1 MILFISTQ
9 RGFSLYSNPDV
20 NSFGIWKSSIFKVFV
35 NRKANKNMLHKT
47 LVQINNTFFDYY
59 RLEIE
64 NKKVVETFTMKQGDC
79 ISSIEEGTFRSGTLG
94 AFVTKSNESRKKYGL
109 TCGHVFPEENIPA
122 YEGETTNE
130 IGKCVFS
137 TRDMPCDFAAIE
149 INDSV
154 SDNCDTTFRR
164 NDNKKTNAKVYYGN
178 TENLGIVHK
187 NGAVSGVTDGTILS
201 SEFYVKKLIHEEYQD
216 SVFFVRGTEEHF
228 SLRGD
233 SGSLVFSRPTDTEQ
247 NYVNVV
253 GMVYGNNVII
263 DGFDE
268 SDEDDNV
275 NNEANGSSDIPSASS
290 RNEEVDVDPE
300 YISSCF
306 RICPALDLFER
317 ERGIHVKFKD
327 DLTSSSS
334 TSSDEAS

>member
-1 MILFISTQ
+1 M
-9 RGFSLYSNPDV
+9 
-20 NSFGIWKSSIFKVFV
+20 WKGSIFKVFV
-35 NRKANKNMLHKT
+35 KSKANRNKMQKT
-47 LVQINNTFFDYY
+47 LIQINENFFEEY

-64 NKKVVETFTMKQGDC
+64 NKKVVETLTGTLKQGNC
-79 ISSIEEGTFRSGTLG
+79 ISSTIGKGTLG
-94 AFVTKSNESRKKYGL
+94 AFVTKHNDSRKKYGL
-109 TCGHVFPEENIPA
+109 TCGHIFPKENIPA
-122 YEGETTNE
+122 FKDEPSQE

-164 NDNKKTNAKVYYGN
+164 NDNKKTNAKVYDGN
-178 TENLGIVHK
+178 PDDLGIVHK

-201 SEFYVKKLIHEEYQD
+201 SEFYVKKLIPEEYQD

-228 SLRGD
+228 SLQGD
-233 SGSLVFSRPTDTEQ
+233 SGSLVFSRPQHTKQ

-263 DGFDE
+263 NDLDE
-268 SDEDDNV
+268 SEKSSDEDENV
-275 NNEANGSSDIPSASS
+275 NNEANGSGDTPSASS
-290 RNEEVDVDPE
+290 RNEEIDVDPE
-300 YISSCF
+300 HVSSCF
-306 RICPALDLFER
+306 RIRPALYLFEK
-317 ERGIHVKFKD
+317 EKDIPVKFKD